1 MVGRYFDGRIPEANE
16 LTEADER
23 VLSVARAAASTADDA
38 IERLAIH
45 ESLAAVWTLVDEL
58 NGYITSQEPWA
69 LAKKDEDR
77 ARLETVLHTAVRGL
91 GTLAVLLAPVLPGAT
106 AKLWTAL
113 GGTGTVGQQRIDLA
127 DEWTGSG
134 TVTPLEAPLYPRIEQ
149 EPATPAA

>member
-1 MVGRYFDGRIPEANE
+1 MVAGVPVPSA
-16 LTEADER
+16 
-23 VLSVARAAASTADDA
+23 
-38 IERLAIH
+38 H
-45 ESLAAVWTLVDEL
+45 LVD
-58 NGYITSQEPWA
+58 
-69 LAKKDEDR
+69 DR

-134 TVTPLEAPLYPRIEQ
+134 VVTPLEAPLFPRIEQ
-149 EPATPAA
+149 EPTPATAGRPGCRAPPGAAPSRR